1 MTLSIPGPG
10 SEKEAYITR
19 KSLKHLSFS
28 VQLGGAFNWSTRKYN
43 YFQMAQLAKDPDL
56 DWENK
61 KTMLYV
67 GGFLDSP
74 SFLFAS
80 SMGKVYKALGYNV
93 LMLDTNWFTTV
104 EYPRLVFSSFYLFL
118 FKGSRAPLIYT

>member
-19 KSLKHLSFS
+19 KSLKHLSLS
-28 VQLGGAFNWSTRKYN
+28 VQLGGASKWSTRKYN

-80 SMGKVYKALGYNV
+80 NMAKVYKALGYNA

-104 EYPRLVFSSFYLFL
+104 EYPRLVLQFFL
-118 FKGSRAPLIYT
+118 FIFIQGEPSPL